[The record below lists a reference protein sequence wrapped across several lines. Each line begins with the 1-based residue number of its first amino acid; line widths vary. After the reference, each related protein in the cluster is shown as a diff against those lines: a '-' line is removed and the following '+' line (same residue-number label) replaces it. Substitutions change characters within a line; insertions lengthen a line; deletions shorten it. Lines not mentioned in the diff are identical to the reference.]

1 MQGGTS
7 AAKPVVFEEERTR
20 QRSVFTVLRLLLN
33 LSRSSEDPYLG
44 LYGAFGYELAFQFE
58 APQLRLPRKGAQR
71 DFVLYLPDCL
81 LVVDHQRESAQQ
93 LYYDFSANSDGVSC
107 STREFPRV
115 VTPEPFR
122 LAPVADTSVRSDH
135 AVGEYDATVRK
146 ALQYFGSRT
155 PHPMAR

>member
-33 LSRSSEDPYLG
+33 LFRSSQDPYLG
-44 LYGAFGYELAFQFE
+44 LYGAFGYGLAFQFE
-58 APQLRLPRKGAQR
+58 APQLRLPRNG
-71 DFVLYLPDCL
+71 
-81 LVVDHQRESAQQ
+81 AQQ

-115 VTPEPFR
+115 VSPEPFR

-135 AVGEYDATVRK
+135 AVGEYEATVRK